1 MDHESR
7 AHRPFAPPTPPAAGP
22 TAGFAAGNICLI
34 GLMGSGKSTIGP
46 LLAQRLGYTFVD
58 LDEEISTSMG
68 HPIREIFEQL
78 GEEKF
83 REEERSQLRRF
94 CQQEKQVIACGGGVV
109 VTADNLECLRR
120 QTTVYL
126 KASPETLAR
135 RVGPD
140 KERPLLKGAVSVA
153 QRLATILR
161 EREPL
166 YRDCA
171 KITLSTEGKDP
182 DTLVRELL
190 TQLPAEISSPA
201 P

>member
-1 MDHESR
+1 MDYASHTD
-7 AHRPFAPPTPPAAGP
+7 HLIT
-22 TAGFAAGNICLI
+22 AGNICLI

-46 LLAQRLGYTFVD
+46 LLAHRLGFAFVD
-58 LDEEISTSMG
+58 LDGEISTSMG
-68 HPIREIFEQL
+68 RPIREIFEQL

-83 REEERSQLRRF
+83 REEERSQLRRL

-166 YRDCA
+166 YWDCA

-190 TQLPAEISSPA
+190 AQLPAEISSPA

>member
-1 MDHESR
+1 MDYASQTH
-7 AHRPFAPPTPPAAGP
+7 HPFGI
-22 TAGFAAGNICLI
+22 GNICLI

-68 HPIREIFEQL
+68 RPIREIFEQL

-83 REEERSQLRRF
+83 RDEERSQLRHF
-94 CQQEKQVIACGGGVV
+94 CQQEKQIIACGGGVV
-109 VTADNLECLRR
+109 VAADNLECLRR

-126 KASPETLAR
+126 QASPETLAR

-140 KERPLLKGAVSVA
+140 KERPMLKGAVAVA

-166 YRDCA
+166 YQDCA
-171 KITLSTEGKDP
+171 KITLLTESKDP
-182 DTLVRELL
+182 DTLVKELL
-190 TQLPAEISSPA
+190 AQLPAEISSPA